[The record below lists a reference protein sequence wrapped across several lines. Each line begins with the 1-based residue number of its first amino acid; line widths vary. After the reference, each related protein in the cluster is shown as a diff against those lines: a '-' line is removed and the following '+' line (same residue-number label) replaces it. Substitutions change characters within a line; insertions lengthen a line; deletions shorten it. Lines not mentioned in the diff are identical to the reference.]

1 MRVSYFFFGEKIFC
15 GSEFLLFY
23 ITISFIFVQQMTRVS
38 YQFCFHFKK
47 VMLKIKDCKHKF
59 FSKVVN
65 AADNCVML

>member
-1 MRVSYFFFGEKIFC
+1 
-15 GSEFLLFY
+15 
-23 ITISFIFVQQMTRVS
+23 MTRVS